1 MRHGSSFTDGIH
13 SSGNIPERG
22 HYPDGRKDTCAG
34 KREHPPVCFSP
45 GNDGGLFKY
54 RHVKRIVRGI
64 NGRWLQP
71 SDTPAAIVYKATW
84 PEEKTVRTTVAGL
97 AEAAERETYYKNS
110 PDRSRKCSGTKW
122 LRQVKTV

>member
-1 MRHGSSFTDGIH
+1 MVVFLSTGMLKELS
-13 SSGNIPERG
+13 EELM
-22 HYPDGRKDTCAG
+22 AG
-34 KREHPPVCFSP
+34 
-45 GNDGGLFKY
+45 GY
-54 RHVKRIVRGI
+54 
-64 NGRWLQP
+64 P

-97 AEAAERETYYKNS
+97 AEAAERENITKSS